1 VEIYLHHYPASLFSE
16 KIRVLLG
23 YLGLP
28 WHSVI
33 TSSIMPRPLLMPLTG
48 GYRKTPNLQIG
59 ANVYSDTAVI
69 ARGLARHV
77 GDSSLLGAGL
87 FGAGFNGDRVAEW
100 ADTQLFRVTVTLNFR
115 PEALGD
121 MMSQLSADEV
131 SAFMADRAELS
142 EGTSIATF
150 TPAAALAYLA
160 DYATTLDASLA
171 GAFLFGAAPTIAD
184 FSVYHCF
191 WFVAANPINAPLL
204 EPYTQIR
211 AWMARMAAFG
221 HGEVSEATGEQALAH
236 ARDNE
241 PLAPALNSTL
251 TEGIAIG
258 DQVSVTPVDY
268 GRNPVTGQLIV
279 WSSNEIVVARET
291 NETGPLMNHFPSAG
305 FEVAASS

>member
-1 VEIYLHHYPASLFSE
+1 MEIYLHHYPASLFSE

-23 YLGLP
+23 YLDLP

-69 ARGLARHV
+69 ARGLARHA
-77 GDSSLLGAGL
+77 GESLLFGTGL

-100 ADTQLFRVTVTLNFR
+100 ADSQLFRVTVTLNFR

-131 SAFMADRAELS
+131 DAFMADRAELS
-142 EGTSIATF
+142 EGASLTTF
-150 TPAAALAYLA
+150 TPAAALGFLT
-160 DYATTLDASLA
+160 DYATTLEASLA
-171 GAFLFGAAPTIAD
+171 EGFLFGAAPTIAD

-191 WFVAANPINAPLL
+191 WFIAANTVNAALL
-204 EPYTQIR
+204 EPYREVR

-221 HGEVSEATGEQALAH
+221 HGEVLEASGEQALAH
-236 ARDNE
+236 ARDSD
-241 PLAPALNSTL
+241 PVAPPPASTPATL
-251 TEGIAIG
+251 PEGMTIG
-258 DQVSVTPVDY
+258 DKVSVTPVDY
-268 GRNPVTGQLIV
+268 GRIPVSGELIA
-279 WSSNEIVVARET
+279 WSPNEIVVARET
-291 NETGPLMNHFPSAG
+291 EETGRLMNHFPSAG
-305 FEVAASS
+305 FEVQ

>member
-1 VEIYLHHYPASLFSE
+1 MEIYLHHYPASLFSE

-23 YLGLP
+23 FLGLS

-69 ARGLARHV
+69 ARGLARHA
-77 GDSSLLGAGL
+77 GDSAL
-87 FGAGFNGDRVAEW
+87 FSAGFNGDRVAEW

-142 EGTSIATF
+142 EGASITTF

-160 DYATTLDASLA
+160 DSATALDASLA
-171 GAFLFGAAPTIAD
+171 DGFLFGATPTIAD

-191 WFVAANPINAPLL
+191 WFVAANSINAPLL
-204 EPYTQIR
+204 EPYPQIR

-221 HGEVSEATGEQALAH
+221 HGEVSDASGEQALAH
-236 ARDNE
+236 ARDSE
-241 PLAPALNSTL
+241 PLAPALGSALPSTL
-251 TEGIAIG
+251 PEGIAIG

-268 GRNPVTGQLIV
+268 GRNPVTGQLIA